1 MLAEGLYYESDPE
14 QLRKSL
20 QRALANTSA
29 TPGHSRTVVAP
40 YGAYSITLPYVMKA
54 LRTVL
59 DRRPEM
65 IILLAAPHADTRGRV
80 LLPESTSFSTPFGEL
95 PIETETLSS
104 LAKSSTIFQFDEV
117 AHLQNH
123 SLELMLPPLHYL
135 FGPVP
140 LLPLLVEE
148 LTPLEIRYVAR
159 TLSHLV
165 MTREVVTLVSAN
177 LSGFTTPREADAR
190 ARNMIRLIMDAPG
203 EAILAP
209 LETISSPPRSLSP
222 LAVGHILAGDTTR
235 PSLLSRG
242 TFETDYHGETASV
255 VFASIAYI

>member
-1 MLAEGLYYESDPE
+1 MVAEGLFYESDPG
-14 QLRKSL
+14 QLRKTL

-59 DRRPEM
+59 DQRPQV
-65 IILLAAPHADTRGRV
+65 IILLAAPHADARGRV
-80 LLPESTSFSTPFGEL
+80 LLPESTSFATPFGEL
-95 PIETETLSS
+95 PVETGAVST
-104 LAKSSTIFQFDEV
+104 LAKTSTIFQFDEV

-140 LLPLLVEE
+140 LIPLLVGE

-159 TLSHLV
+159 TLAHLAA
-165 MTREVVTLVSAN
+165 EGQALTLVSAN
-177 LSGFTTPREADAR
+177 LSGFTTSREADVR
-190 ARNMIRLIMDAPG
+190 ARTMIRLIMDSPG
-203 EAILAP
+203 EAILTP
-209 LETISSPPRSLSP
+209 LETITSPPRSLSP